1 MLRLRFIRSLKLFL
15 PVLASLSVSLPL
27 AQAEK
32 VASAQSLGVAQLPP
46 APPAAPTGNPQPA
59 GSPGPAAAPAQGTP
73 HTTAPGAAQTADDAA
88 QFIKPADNLV
98 AEGIP
103 AIPRALA
110 ERLQRYTEFRS
121 ASFASWH
128 PKKREMLISTR
139 FADTPQIHRVA
150 FPGGARTQLT
160 FFADRVGGAKYP
172 PVPTAGDFF
181 VFSKDIGGGEW
192 FQLYRY
198 DEKTGETTLLTD
210 GKSRNTGAVFS
221 PKGDRIAYMSTRRT
235 GKDNDLWI
243 VDPRDPKTDQLVLP
257 LQGGGWEALDFSPD
271 QTQLLLGEQVSA
283 VESYIWLVDLPS
295 RSKFLLTPKTAEKVA
310 YEEATFSRDK
320 KGVYVT
326 TDKDSEFHRLAYV
339 DLKTG
344 AMSFLSTAIP
354 WDVEGFDLSLDGRNL
369 AFVTNENGI
378 SRVYV
383 MNTATKQYRPL
394 PQIPIGVI
402 GGVHFHSNGV
412 DLGFSMSSARANS
425 DAYSINIQTGKIER
439 WTASETGGLDTSQ
452 FVEPQLVTWKSFDG
466 RPISGFLYLPP
477 QRFSGKRPVIV
488 NIHGGPEAQSRP
500 HFMGRLNFYI
510 NELGIAVLFP
520 NVRGSTGYG
529 KSFLKADD
537 GFNREA
543 SYKDAESL
551 YLWLKQQPN
560 LDGDRILVTGGSYGG
575 HMTLVSATHHTQHIR
590 AALAIVGMSNLV
602 TFLERTEGYRRDLR
616 RVEYGDER
624 DPKMREFLLRI
635 APLNRAG
642 DVKKPLFIVQGLND
656 PRVPASEAEQMVRT
670 VRDKGVPVW
679 YLLAK
684 DEGHGF
690 AKKRNQDF
698 LFYASIVFMQQHLLN

>member
-1 MLRLRFIRSLKLFL
+1 MTHRRFPSSLSLFL
-15 PVLASLSVSLPL
+15 SLPL
-27 AQAEK
+27 CGALVLPSLSLAEQ
-32 VASAQSLGVAQLPP
+32 VTSATSLGVASVQPTAGTTATAQP
-46 APPAAPTGNPQPA
+46 AP
-59 GSPGPAAAPAQGTP
+59 APAP
-73 HTTAPGAAQTADDAA
+73 SSGAADSA
-88 QFIKPADNLV
+88 QFIKPSDNLL

-103 AIPRALA
+103 AIPKALA
-110 ERLQRYTEFRS
+110 DRLQRYTEFRS
-121 ASFASWH
+121 AGFTSWH
-128 PKKREMLISTR
+128 PRKREMLISTR
-139 FADTPQIHRVA
+139 FADTPQVHRVA

-160 FFADRVGGAKYP
+160 FFPDRVGGAKYP

-181 VFSKDIGGGEW
+181 VFSKDVGGGEW

-210 GKSRNTGAVFS
+210 GKSRNTGAIFS
-221 PKGDRIAYMSTRRT
+221 PKGDLLAYTSTRRT

-243 VDPRDPKTDQLVLP
+243 VDPRDPKTDHLVLQ
-257 LQGGGWEALDFSPD
+257 LEGGGWQALDFSPD
-271 QTQLLLGEQVSA
+271 QNQLLLGEQVSA
-283 VESYIWLVDLPS
+283 VESYVWLVDLPS
-295 RSKFLLTPKTAEKVA
+295 RTKFLLTQKTGEKVS
-310 YEEATFSRDK
+310 YDEATFSRDK
-320 KGVYVT
+320 KGVYIT

-344 AMSFLSTAIP
+344 AMSFLTTPIP
-354 WDVEGFDLSLDGRNL
+354 WDVEAFDLSQDGKSL

-394 PQIPIGVI
+394 SQIPIGVI
-402 GGVHFHSNGV
+402 GNVHFHANGI
-412 DLGFSMSSARANS
+412 DLGCSMSSARANS
-425 DAYSINIQTGKIER
+425 DAYSINVQTGKLER

-466 RPISGFLYLPP
+466 RPISGFLYMPP
-477 QRFSGKRPVIV
+477 KQFSGKRPVMV

-500 HFMGRLNFYI
+500 HFMGRLNFYL

-543 SYKDAESL
+543 SYKDAETL
-551 YLWLKQQPN
+551 YQWIKNQPS

-635 APLNRAG
+635 APLNRATE
-642 DVKKPLFIVQGLND
+642 VKKPLFVVQGQND
-656 PRVPASEAEQMVRT
+656 PRVPASEAEQMVKT

-698 LFYASIVFMQQHLLN
+698 LFYSSILFIQQFLLN

>member
-1 MLRLRFIRSLKLFL
+1 MLHLRSVPSLRS
-15 PVLASLSVSLPL
+15 VLPL
-27 AQAEK
+27 VAALAIPYAPARAEK
-32 VASAQSLGVAQLPP
+32 VSSTQSLGVATV
-46 APPAAPTGNPQPA
+46 AV
-59 GSPGPAAAPAQGTP
+59 PAAAAASPLAPAP
-73 HTTAPGAAQTADDAA
+73 APAAAAAQL
-88 QFIKPADNLV
+88 IKPADNLV
-98 AEGIP
+98 TEGIP
-103 AIPRALA
+103 PIPKALA
-110 ERLQRYTEFRS
+110 DRLQRYTEFRS
-121 ASFASWH
+121 AGFASWH
-128 PKKREMLISTR
+128 PKRREMLISTR
-139 FADTPQIHRVA
+139 FADTPQIHRVTQ
-150 FPGGARTQLT
+150 PGGARTQLT

-172 PVPTAGDFF
+172 PSATAGDFF

-243 VDPRDPKTDQLVLP
+243 VDPRDPKTDRMVLQ
-257 LQGGGWEALDFSPD
+257 LQGGGWGVLDFSPD
-271 QTQLLLGEQVSA
+271 QTQLLLTEEVSA
-283 VESYIWLVDLPS
+283 VESYIWLVDLAS
-295 RSKFLLTPKTAEKVA
+295 GSKVLLTPKTGEKVA
-310 YEEATFSRDK
+310 YDDAKFSRDK

-339 DLKTG
+339 DMKTG
-344 AMSFLSTAIP
+344 AMSFLTTPIP
-354 WDVEGFDLSLDGRNL
+354 WDVEHFDQSLDGKNL
-369 AFVTNENGI
+369 AFVTNENGV

-383 MNTATKQYRPL
+383 LNTATRQYRPL
-394 PQIPIGVI
+394 SQIPIGVI
-402 GGVHFHSNGV
+402 GGLHFHNNGV

-425 DAYSINIQTGKIER
+425 DAYSIHIGTGRIER
-439 WTASETGGLDTSQ
+439 WTSSETGGLDTSQ

-477 QRFSGKRPVIV
+477 KQFTGKRPIIV
-488 NIHGGPEAQSRP
+488 NIHGGPESQSRP
-500 HFMGRLNFYI
+500 HFMGRLNFYL

-529 KSFLKADD
+529 KTFLKADD
-537 GFNREA
+537 GFSREA
-543 SYKDAESL
+543 SYKDAEAL
-551 YLWLKQQPN
+551 YGWIKQQPS

-575 HMTLVSATHHTQHIR
+575 HMTLVSATHHASLIR

-602 TFLERTEGYRRDLR
+602 TFLEHTEGYRRDLR

-642 DVKKPLFIVQGLND
+642 DVKKPLFVVQGQND

-698 LFYASIVFMQQHLLN
+698 LFYASILFIQQYLLN

>member
-1 MLRLRFIRSLKLFL
+1 MSRRLSRLTSFANL
-15 PVLASLSVSLPL
+15 PTSLPWFL
-27 AQAEK
+27 T
-32 VASAQSLGVAQLPP
+32 VIVSVTVPTASARAELVQDTRAMNTAP
-46 APPAAPTGNPQPA
+46 ASPAAPVVA
-59 GSPGPAAAPAQGTP
+59 GSPAPVATTPAPSLPTAGSAEAAAAQS
-73 HTTAPGAAQTADDAA
+73 
-88 QFIKPADNLV
+88 IRPADNLV

-128 PKKREMLISTR
+128 PSRREMLIGTR

-160 FFADRVGGAKYP
+160 FFADRVGAAQYP

-181 VFSKDIGGGEW
+181 IFSKDVGGGEW
-192 FQLYRY
+192 YQLFRY

-210 GKSRNTGAVFS
+210 GKSRNTGAIFA
-221 PKGDRIAYMSTRRT
+221 PKGDRIAYTSTRRT

-243 VDPRDPKTDQLVLP
+243 MDPRDSRSDQLVLE
-257 LQGGGWEALDFSPD
+257 LQGGGWSPLDFSPD
-271 QTQLLLGEQVSA
+271 QNQLLLHESVSA
-283 VESYIWLVDLPS
+283 NESYIWLVDLPS
-295 RSKFLLTPKTAEKVA
+295 RSKFLLTPRGGEKVSYGGA
-310 YEEATFSRDK
+310 AFSADK

-326 TDKDSEFHRLAYV
+326 TDRDSEFHRLSYV

-344 AMSFLSTAIP
+344 AMSFLTSAIP
-354 WDVEGFDLSLDGRNL
+354 WDVESFDLSLDGKNL
-369 AFVTNENGI
+369 AFVTNENGA

-383 MNTATKQYRPL
+383 LSTSTQKYRPL
-394 PQIPIGVI
+394 AQIPMGVI
-402 GGVHFHSNGV
+402 GGLEFHANGV

-425 DAYSINIQTGKIER
+425 DAYSINIQTGKLQR
-439 WTASETGGLDTSQ
+439 WTTSETGGLDTSQ
-452 FVEPQLVTWKSFDG
+452 FVEPQLVTWQSFDG
-466 RPISGFLYLPP
+466 RKISGFLYQPAAS
-477 QRFSGKRPVIV
+477 RFPGRRPIIV

-510 NELGIAVLFP
+510 NELGVAVLFP
-520 NVRGSTGYG
+520 NIRGSSGYG
-529 KSFLKADD
+529 KTFLKLDD
-537 GFNREA
+537 GFNREH
-543 SYKDAESL
+543 SYADAEAL
-551 YLWLKQQPN
+551 YKWIATQPN
-560 LDGDRILVTGGSYGG
+560 LDADRILVTGGSYGG
-575 HMTLVSATHHTQHIR
+575 HMTLVAATHHSRYIR
-590 AALAIVGMSNLV
+590 AALAVVGMSNLV

-635 APLNRAG
+635 APLNRAAE
-642 DVKKPLFIVQGLND
+642 VRKPLFVVQGQND

-670 VRDKGVPVW
+670 VRGQGVPVW

-690 AKKRNQDF
+690 AKKKNQDF
-698 LFYASIVFMQQHLLN
+698 LFYSSILFIQQYLLN